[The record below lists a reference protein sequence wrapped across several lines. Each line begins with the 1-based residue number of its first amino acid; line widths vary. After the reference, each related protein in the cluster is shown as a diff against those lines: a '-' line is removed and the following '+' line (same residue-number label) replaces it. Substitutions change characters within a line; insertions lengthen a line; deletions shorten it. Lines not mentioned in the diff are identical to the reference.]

1 MAVRQFLLPD
11 LGEGL
16 EDAEVVSWRVAPGD
30 TVALNQMLVEVN
42 TAKALV
48 EIPSPWAGVVDTLHA
63 EEGEVVKVGS
73 PLVSLRVDAEE
84 GAPTPAP
91 EPEPVEESAP
101 GAPAPVEEEQAVEEL
116 PSETDEEPTPEGK
129 PKRRAILVGYG
140 VAEDE
145 EPFKVGGPGE
155 RGLRS
160 GPVPASPPVR
170 RLAKE
175 LGIDLAFV
183 TGTAPGGRVTRED
196 VLATAGRAGLTA
208 QTEGGRDE
216 DVARIAVRGT
226 RRLVAEHIALAA
238 REIPMVTT
246 FLTVDATNLQ
256 ALREDI
262 ARHEGERVSPLPI
275 VVRALVE
282 TCRKYPELNA
292 SFDARASEILLHRR
306 IHVGIATDTDRGLL
320 VTVVREVDG
329 LGIVDLSGEIA
340 RLSDA
345 ARAGKIGPHELTGS
359 TITVSNVGSFG
370 AEYGTPI
377 INHPEAAILALG
389 VIEPRALVVEG
400 RVEAREAVTL
410 SLTFDHRVLDGAEAG
425 RALKDLGALLESP
438 FRLGA
443 LPRRSPA

>member
-116 PSETDEEPTPEGK
+116 PSETDEGPTPEGK